1 MDGWLHGCHLLA
13 SIYAPLKIFR
23 AVYSKL
29 TEISTTDLHV
39 REHVHSFPANNNL
52 VPFHLCWWKAAHTWK
67 KLQNLRLICFIC
79 GRGKERFSQL
89 IHCVKCVQIR
99 RFFWFQYRKIWKNSY
114 LDTFHAVIVSIFVF
128 WQYFF
133 FNRFLNWF
141 CQYLSF
147 LFNEIAGFIKNMEN
161 NFFILRICNW
171 SDSVLTLQILTRIYT
186 VSLMVA

>member
-52 VPFHLCWWKAAHTWK
+52 VPFHLCWWKATHTWK

-99 RFFWFQYRKIWKNSY
+99 RFFWFQYRKIWKNS
-114 LDTFHAVIVSIFVF
+114 VF
-128 WQYFF
+128 GHFSRSDCVNICLLAIFF
-133 FNRFLNWF
+133 FSIDFSIDFVNI
-141 CQYLSF
+141 YLFS
-147 LFNEIAGFIKNMEN
+147 LTKLLGS
-161 NFFILRICNW
+161 LRTWKIISSCLEF
-171 SDSVLTLQILTRIYT
+171 VIGRIPCWHYKYWPEYT
-186 VSLMVA
+186 PYHWW